1 MINAKK
7 SVQFFSSAPQSC
19 LTLWPHGL
27 AAHQASLSITNSW
40 SLFKL
45 SSIES
50 MMPSTHL
57 ILCHPLLLP
66 SIFLCNQGLFQWVSS
81 LHHVAKDSA
90 SRSVHPMN
98 IQDWFPL
105 ELTGLISLLFKGLSR
120 VFSNIT
126 VQKHQFFGAQI
137 SLWSNSHI
145 HTWNGLEK
153 P

>member
-1 MINAKK
+1 MRQMVV
-7 SVQFFSSAPQSC
+7 VQLLSHVAQTLCDPMDCRTPSFPVFHRLPEFA
-19 LTLWPHGL
+19 LTHVHWVNDVIQP
-27 AAHQASLSITNSW
+27 SYP
-40 SLFKL
+40 L
-45 SSIES
+45 SS
-50 MMPSTHL
+50 PSPAFNLYQHQ
-57 ILCHPLLLP
+57 I
-66 SIFLCNQGLFQWVSS
+66 LFQWVSS